1 MKLFLIFFSLFI
13 FSCSSDKDKKVDLEI
28 FKKQGEKI
36 NVFETNNVFDKEV
49 DSRSILQL
57 NQPQL
62 NKKWSYEHFSSNNF
76 YEHLVYELSLI
87 HI

>member
-13 FSCSSDKDKKVDLEI
+13 FSCSSDKDKKVDLDI

-49 DSRSILQL
+49 D
-57 NQPQL
+57 
-62 NKKWSYEHFSSNNF
+62 F
-76 YEHLVYELSLI
+76 HLYYN
-87 HI
+87 